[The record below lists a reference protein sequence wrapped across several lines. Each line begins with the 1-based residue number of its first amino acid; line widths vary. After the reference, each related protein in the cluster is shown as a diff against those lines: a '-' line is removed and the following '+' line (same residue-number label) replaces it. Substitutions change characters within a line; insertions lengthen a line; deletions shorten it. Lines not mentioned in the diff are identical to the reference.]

1 MERIEGG
8 REEINLGV
16 ESSTLE
22 LRAIND
28 ASTDFPLVINL
39 SAPPRS
45 APSLSAPPIY
55 SLAAFPLSGPSFQ
68 NFFELV

>member
-1 MERIEGG
+1 M
-8 REEINLGV
+8 NSGV
-16 ESSTLE
+16 GLSTLE

-28 ASTDFPLVINL
+28 ASTDFTLVINL

-45 APSLSAPPIY
+45 TSSLSAPPIS
-55 SLAAFPLSGPSFQ
+55 SLAALSPSSGPSFQ